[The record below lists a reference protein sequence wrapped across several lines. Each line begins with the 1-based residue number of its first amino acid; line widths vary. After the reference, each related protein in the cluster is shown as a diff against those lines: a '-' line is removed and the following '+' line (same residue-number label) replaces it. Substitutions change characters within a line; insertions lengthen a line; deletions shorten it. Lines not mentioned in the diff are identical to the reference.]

1 MLRCQRNSKPDNK
14 MKKNFSETI
23 KVNRGVGDQRIRNME
38 ANDLLLAKAI
48 DELAETISQAE
59 QDIQDRDPIAFVTAL
74 PASPDPA
81 TLYFVCEDNSQ
92 GT

>member
-48 DELAETISQAE
+48 DELG